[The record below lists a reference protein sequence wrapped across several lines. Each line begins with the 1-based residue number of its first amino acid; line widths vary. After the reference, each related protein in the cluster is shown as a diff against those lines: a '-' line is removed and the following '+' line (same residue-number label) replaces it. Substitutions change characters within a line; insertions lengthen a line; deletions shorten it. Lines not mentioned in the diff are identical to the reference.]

1 MKRILT
7 LVVVALSLLV
17 SSTAFAKP
25 TRAAPVRIQKAR
37 SGYVLNAKVLKKVRP
52 ALKGAA
58 KPSAK
63 PSKPAAKP
71 ARITKAKRPALRIPR
86 VKK

>member
-25 TRAAPVRIQKAR
+25 TRTTPARIQKAK
-37 SGYVLNAKVLKKVRP
+37 SGHVLNAKVVKKVRP
-52 ALKGAA
+52 ALKG
-58 KPSAK
+58 
-63 PSKPAAKP
+63 SKPAAKP
-71 ARITKAKRPALRIPR
+71 STRPAGKPALIKKAKRPVLRIPR

>member
-17 SSTAFAKP
+17 SSTALAKP
-25 TRAAPVRIQKAR
+25 TRTTPARIQKAK
-37 SGYVLNAKVLKKVRP
+37 SGHVLNAKVVKKVRP
-52 ALKGAA
+52 ALKGTKATA

-63 PSKPAAKP
+63 PAAKP
-71 ARITKAKRPALRIPR
+71 TRLTKSKRPALRIPR